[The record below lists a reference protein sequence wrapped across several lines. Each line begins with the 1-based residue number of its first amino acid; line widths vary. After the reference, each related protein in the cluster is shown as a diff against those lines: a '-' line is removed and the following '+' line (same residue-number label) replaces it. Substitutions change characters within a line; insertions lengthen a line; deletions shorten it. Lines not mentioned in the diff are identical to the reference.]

1 MINVQIDETTL
12 LNLFMDRLEYWTTD
26 SDVTEL
32 FEEYLNSLIDGGCFE
47 GAELDVNLI
56 IDNLYINDTTIMDKE
71 ELENNNIDVDDYDKV
86 LAKNE
91 DKDLY
96 LVNNKIGINTPKQN
110 LTRLKIDSN

>member
-26 SDVTEL
+26 SDVTAL
-32 FEEYLNSLIDGGCFE
+32 FEEYLENLIDGGCFE
-47 GAELDVNLI
+47 GVELDVDAI

-71 ELENNNIDVDDYDKV
+71 ELDNNEIDAEDYDKV

-96 LVNNKIGINTPKQN
+96 LV
-110 LTRLKIDSN
+110 SNY